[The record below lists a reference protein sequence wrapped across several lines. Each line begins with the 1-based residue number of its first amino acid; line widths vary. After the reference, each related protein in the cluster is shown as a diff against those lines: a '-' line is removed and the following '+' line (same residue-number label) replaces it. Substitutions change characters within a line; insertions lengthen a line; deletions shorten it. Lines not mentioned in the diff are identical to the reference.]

1 MYKTDEERRKLI
13 RSVRKKTAGE
23 VRFIKDQGSSADAW
37 AWGGMPP
44 SERNMDEGHQYS
56 PKLSKE
62 LAKILRATVSS
73 LGHALSAYRDFTKL
87 KSRDVSPDG
96 SLGGRGYI
104 MQIKDM
110 RKQYMNITEALSALS
125 DTIYDEITADHWS
138 IAKSQIVEEIISQ
151 AEEIKDDP
159 EQWAEEQKEDADEE
173 IQRDLISDRI
183 VKKAF
188 VRVAARRLRGER

>member
-23 VRFIKDQGSSADAW
+23 VRFIKDQGGSADAW

-44 SERNMDEGHQYS
+44 SERTMDEGHQYS
-56 PKLSKE
+56 PKHSKE

-125 DTIYDEITADHWS
+125 DTLYDEITADHWS

-151 AEEIKDDP
+151 AEDIKDDP

-173 IQRDLISDRI
+173 IQRDLTSDRI
-183 VKKAF
+183 VKKAS

>member
-23 VRFIKDQGSSADAW
+23 VRFIKDQGNTADGW
-37 AWGGMPP
+37 AWGGTPP
-44 SERNMDEGHQYS
+44 NQRNMDEGHQFN
-56 PKLSKE
+56 PKHSKE

-110 RKQYMNITEALSALS
+110 RKQFMNITEALSALS
-125 DTIYDEITADHWS
+125 DTLYDEITADHWA

-151 AEEIKDDP
+151 AEEIKEDP
-159 EQWAEEQKEDADEE
+159 EQWAEEQEVEADGE
-173 IQRDLISDRI
+173 IQRDLISDRNM
-183 VKKAF
+183 KKAS
-188 VRVAARRLRGER
+188 VRVAARRLKGER